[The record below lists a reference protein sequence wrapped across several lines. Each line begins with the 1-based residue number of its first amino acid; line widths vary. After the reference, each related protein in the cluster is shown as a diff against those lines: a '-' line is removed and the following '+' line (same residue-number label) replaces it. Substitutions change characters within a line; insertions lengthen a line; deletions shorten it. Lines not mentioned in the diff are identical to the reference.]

1 VLVLGG
7 IPFVQVPKGSVL
19 YIAYVAALTVVL
31 VAVCWLKGESPRR
44 H

>member
-7 IPFVQVPKGSVL
+7 IPFVQVSKGSVL